1 MQIIL
6 WMFIILTILL
16 IVKVLF
22 EIKEKFVPEYLHHKT
37 KCVDCE
43 NQARMMYGDDGA
55 WTANPSKT
63 YSAEQQGVD
72 EYGLAG
78 GFIGKTIKYY

>member
-6 WMFIILTILL
+6 LIFIILTILL
-16 IVKVLF
+16 IVKVMF

-43 NQARMMYGDDGA
+43 NQARIMYGDDGA

-72 EYGLAG
+72 QNGLAG